1 MVFCFGNRKKY
12 NAVLGEDYH
21 LRSIQ
26 ELCWWWWYQQI
37 SCSSWNLE
45 LVPRLPFFQVKI
57 ATVKK
62 SILLFTVHSR
72 MVTFFSWSQM
82 VHSNLS
88 STLYDLW
95 FLFQLFKEAWSSV
108 VNTIQFFTLLSILS
122 SSISLLSLSS
132 CKPSSPKPSSKLSY
146 PYHCKIFRY
155 PCFS

>member
-1 MVFCFGNRKKY
+1 MMMVSANFLFILKP
-12 NAVLGEDYH
+12 
-21 LRSIQ
+21 
-26 ELCWWWWYQQI
+26 WI
-37 SCSSWNLE
+37 SPK
-45 LVPRLPFFQVKI
+45 VTFLPSQDCYSE
-57 ATVKK
+57 K

-88 STLYDLW
+88 STLYYLW
-95 FLFQLFKEAWSSV
+95 FLFRLFKEAWSSV